1 MLLFLVK
8 FPEWSQCV
16 RNVYSTKLDK
26 NAVHCPGRNYW
37 EEFISKESW
46 KWKSQFRFCITASG
60 SKSHQLL
67 AAWRKGGNHQTSH
80 KMRAR
85 PHYYGCSLK
94 DEGAPPSLWVLSQ
107 GWGRAPII
115 LGALHN
121 QQALIHLSKPPPLLP
136 ACNISWSPLPPH
148 T

>member
-1 MLLFLVK
+1 MWSGWQNITHYDLFWFLYFSRSFDKLLLIW
-8 FPEWSQCV
+8 WSTLYC
-16 RNVYSTKLDK
+16 
-26 NAVHCPGRNYW
+26 
-37 EEFISKESW
+37 
-46 KWKSQFRFCITASG
+46 CITASG

-94 DEGAPPSLWVLSQ
+94 DEGAPPLFEGDPHYYGCSLKDEGAPPLFEGAPPLLWVLSITNKHSSTS
-107 GWGRAPII
+107 P
-115 LGALHN
+115 N
-121 QQALIHLSKPPPLLP
+121 PPSSYLP
-136 ACNISWSPLPPH
+136 ATSADHPLPPH